1 MVYDICY
8 NWLKQMREIEE
19 TEQLSQS
26 VQEESEAQLPSLD
39 IVYTEIK
46 DRLDV
51 QIRQVDSLD
60 GKTGNLLFISSIVIG
75 IGAAA
80 QAALIG
86 NIDNTWV
93 LLLFSVPILFFL
105 LTILTAIRS
114 WVVRPYFRDPEPRP
128 LRDLYLWTEEE
139 FTKRKLIA
147 QFISAYEWNA
157 AVMKKKVRELRW
169 STWYFIAEIVSLTVV
184 LLLRAWLA

>member
-1 MVYDICY
+1 MS
-8 NWLKQMREIEE
+8 EIEE

-26 VQEESEAQLPSLD
+26 VQGGSEAQPPSLD